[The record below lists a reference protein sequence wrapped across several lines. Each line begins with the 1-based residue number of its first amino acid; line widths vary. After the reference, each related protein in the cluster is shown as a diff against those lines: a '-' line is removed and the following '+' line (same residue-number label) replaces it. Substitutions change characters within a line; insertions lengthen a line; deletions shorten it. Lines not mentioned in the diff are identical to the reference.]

1 MPKKK
6 PQPSLK
12 IQVDEHLP
20 TLFTDHLVVAG
31 REDGLILLRFLSSLP
46 EGQREQSRMMIPNEN
61 VKRMLDVLCH
71 YMDYYPK
78 KQGAKRKK

>member
-12 IQVDEHLP
+12 IQTDTHLP

-31 REDGLILLRFLSSLP
+31 REDGMILLRFLSSLP
-46 EGQREQSRMMIPNEN
+46 EGQAEQSRMMIPSQN

-78 KQGAKRKK
+78 KQSRKQGK